1 MFMLGSQLGSR
12 PIRAAKTDLKHPTA
26 KFNACRHINWTFAH
40 GCLYNARV
48 NFRSISLPT
57 DSHCSPLLL
66 LLRYG
71 IIRLLLVVA
80 AAGLPLTVYGHG
92 GVVLE
97 DDICLIKVGFYE
109 AHFTI
114 FQPRS
119 QGHEQFCED
128 LPDLGESV
136 FVLEYLHDGLEDLMV
151 DFRVIRNTT
160 SMGLFASAED
170 LEKVEDWEAIT
181 EFYKPPVQEP
191 DVVAVLHQF
200 DEPGA
205 FIGVVT
211 ATDPA
216 SNASYMAVFPF
227 EVGYFGVN
235 YPLIAFSSVFLTL
248 FAFVLLGMRQ
258 RRRAGRIAMA
268 ITPWVMAGCLLPT
281 NAFGAVAPTYHA
293 EGDFFHISATPEV
306 ESLDINR
313 MHKWRITVTDRQG
326 HAVSGASI
334 EIEGGMPEHDHGLAT
349 NPRMTAERAP
359 GEYLIEGMKF
369 HMNGYWEIILSI
381 RTPAASEVVKFDLT
395 I

>member
-1 MFMLGSQLGSR
+1 MFMLESQLGSR
-12 PIRAAKTDLKHPTA
+12 PICVNKTNLTHPTA
-26 KFNACRHINWTFAH
+26 GFNTHPHINWTFAH

-66 LLRYG
+66 QLRHG
-71 IIRLLLVVA
+71 IIRLLLVVV
-80 AAGLPLTVYGHG
+80 GTSLPLTVSAHG

-97 DDICLIKVGFYE
+97 DDICFIKVGFYE

-119 QGHEQFCED
+119 QGHEQFCEG

-151 DFRVIRNTT
+151 DFRIIRNTT
-160 SMGLFASAED
+160 GMGLFASAED
-170 LEKVEDWEAIT
+170 LEKVEDWDAIT

-211 ATDPA
+211 ATDPN
-216 SNASYMAVFPF
+216 SDASYVAVFPF

-248 FAFVLLGMRQ
+248 SAFILLGMRQ
-258 RRRAGRIAMA
+258 RRRTSRMAMA
-268 ITPWVMAGCLLPT
+268 ITPIVMAACLLPT
-281 NAFGAVAPTYHA
+281 VAFGAVAPTYHVK
-293 EGDFFHISATPEV
+293 GDFFHIIATPVV

-313 MHKWRITVTDRQG
+313 MHKWRIILTDRQG
-326 HAVSGASI
+326 KAVSGASI

-369 HMNGYWEIILSI
+369 HMNGHWEIVLSI
-381 RTPAASEVVKFDLT
+381 RTPAAREVVKFDLT

>member
-1 MFMLGSQLGSR
+1 
-12 PIRAAKTDLKHPTA
+12 
-26 KFNACRHINWTFAH
+26 
-40 GCLYNARV
+40 
-48 NFRSISLPT
+48 
-57 DSHCSPLLL
+57 
-66 LLRYG
+66 
-71 IIRLLLVVA
+71 
-80 AAGLPLTVYGHG
+80 
-92 GVVLE
+92 VLE